1 MNSSQSTLD
10 CRPLPCTFSFHRN
23 CHRDASKRTRNTLI
37 CNKQSTSHILSHTTR
52 VLAAHRVLPNP
63 RNTARASRVPIARSI
78 ASPNKHR
85 SLFNSTSNNRLH
97 AHVLLTFER
106 TMRLTQALRH
116 MYLPG
121 IGKEVHPFIQA
132 LRTQEDQARVIQYI
146 FKKYSKIRGGEL
158 RKDTFVHGDEDD
170 LVGRVLRGGQ
180 GVVQAHLPGVVR
192 GDLELH
198 PPAADGRRQ
207 PTVVL
212 QRDEAPRGGRSQ
224 GHFDGD
230 ARRVPSEADGT
241 AAQGVRGG
249 LPVVCEAG
257 SGRVF
262 CLLHN
267 VLDEA
272 FLLPTTMNGAE
283 AHTLRTH
290 ATPSVAVI
298 LRALPAQC
306 VLLGDNRARPCLAMP
321 CRALP
326 CLTGVVG
333 HRLPGSLYPSRLS
346 PTTTF

>member
-1 MNSSQSTLD
+1 M
-10 CRPLPCTFSFHRN
+10 LPN
-23 CHRDASKRTRNTLI
+23 ALPITLI

-63 RNTARASRVPIARSI
+63 RNTARAKRVPIARSI

-207 PTVVL
+207 PTVL
-212 QRDEAPRGGRSQ
+212 RAALHRAEERRSQ

-241 AAQGVRGG
+241 AVQGVRGG

-262 CLLHN
+262 CLLHI
-267 VLDEA
+267 VLRIA
-272 FLLPTTMNGAE
+272 AVLLPMYDERCG
-283 AHTLRTH
+283 
-290 ATPSVAVI
+290 
-298 LRALPAQC
+298 
-306 VLLGDNRARPCLAMP
+306 
-321 CRALP
+321 
-326 CLTGVVG
+326 
-333 HRLPGSLYPSRLS
+333 GSYAPHSRDAKRRRDPSRIAS
-346 PTTTF
+346 AMRPSR

>member
-1 MNSSQSTLD
+1 
-10 CRPLPCTFSFHRN
+10 
-23 CHRDASKRTRNTLI
+23 
-37 CNKQSTSHILSHTTR
+37 
-52 VLAAHRVLPNP
+52 
-63 RNTARASRVPIARSI
+63 
-78 ASPNKHR
+78 
-85 SLFNSTSNNRLH
+85 
-97 AHVLLTFER
+97 
-106 TMRLTQALRH
+106 MRLTQALRH

-212 QRDEAPRGGRSQ
+212 QRHEAPRGGRSQ

-241 AAQGVRGG
+241 AAQGVRAQGVRGG

-262 CLLHN
+262 CLLHI
-267 VLDEA
+267 VLRIA
-272 FLLPTTMNGAE
+272 AVLLPMYDERCG
-283 AHTLRTH
+283 
-290 ATPSVAVI
+290 
-298 LRALPAQC
+298 
-306 VLLGDNRARPCLAMP
+306 
-321 CRALP
+321 
-326 CLTGVVG
+326 
-333 HRLPGSLYPSRLS
+333 GSYAPHSRDAKRRRDPSRIAS
-346 PTTTF
+346 AMRPSR